1 MQTKSIGLVWIT
13 VKDLNQA
20 VKFYTEVVGL
30 KLLEHSEE
38 WKWAELGGYGE
49 EGGRLGI
56 AQANQNG
63 KDPVEPGQ
71 NAAMTFTVDSLDD
84 AIDHLKKQGA
94 LLEGEVEEIPGH
106 VKMQGL
112 RDLAGNF
119 IQMIELIS
127 PKS

>member
-1 MQTKSIGLVWIT
+1 MHTKSIGLVWIT

-30 KLLEHSEE
+30 KLLEQSEE

-63 KDPVEPGQ
+63 KNPVEPGQ
-71 NAAMTFTVDSLDD
+71 NAVMTFTVKNLDD

-94 LLEGEVEEIPGH
+94 LLEGEVEVVPGH

-119 IQMIELIS
+119 IQLVELIS
-127 PKS
+127 PQS